1 MGGRF
6 NSEFGMEAFPHL
18 ETIEYFVEDK
28 SELFPQSHTLDFH
41 NKAAGHERRLA
52 TYLAENV
59 RMMTDLEVKFFFLG
73 GRLFTSDD
81 SNPKFTKSLL
91 IGDMV

>member
-1 MGGRF
+1 
-6 NSEFGMEAFPHL
+6 MEAFPHL

-59 RMMTDLEVKFFFLG
+59 RMMIDLEVKVYSFFFLG
-73 GRLFTSDD
+73 GWLFTSDD
-81 SNPKFTKSLL
+81 SNSKFT
-91 IGDMV
+91 